1 MGTIGERIRLE
12 RERLGHS
19 QTTLGGLSGVT
30 KKTQMLY
37 ETDKR
42 IPKADYLV
50 ALAQAGIDVQYVLSG
65 NKLIGSSG
73 GEPFGYHSEEES
85 ASEMVGF
92 SKIPIYDIEAA
103 AGDGRL
109 FDAELIETAI
119 HFDTEQLQHDGLNPS
134 QLVGIRVR
142 GDSMGETLQDGDRV
156 LVDRSSRTP
165 DGVFLL
171 RMDGGLRIK
180 RVQRVAGG
188 AWMLISDNT
197 HYQPEMIKP
206 EEMGQV
212 EIIGECRV
220 RIGKIN

>member
-1 MGTIGERIRLE
+1 MEDSQTKNPILE
-12 RERLGHS
+12 RMREVLGVS
-19 QTTLGGLSGVT
+19 S
-30 KKTQMLY
+30 
-37 ETDKR
+37 
-42 IPKADYLV
+42 DY
-50 ALAQAGIDVQYVLSG
+50 ALAQEMGKSTSSLHNWKKKGSLPLEECSSFCMRHGISLDWLVHGVGTRELNISDSG
-65 NKLIGSSG
+65 SNAVK
-73 GEPFGYHSEEES
+73 GYSQ
-85 ASEMVGF
+85 
-92 SKIPIYDIEAA
+92 IPIYDIEAA

-109 FDAELIETAI
+109 FDAELIETSI
-119 HFDTEQLQHDGLNPS
+119 HFDTEQLQRDGLDPS

-220 RIGKIN
+220 RIGRIN